1 MKKIKEQINEFSASG
16 QAYLNAG
23 ARVLAGLW
31 ALVALGGVGS
41 LVGLIFVARG
51 HRVPL
56 WLILFPV
63 AMAVTVAIGFYLRN
77 RYSRHQAVCES
88 DHFFELNEGLIT
100 ADEHIRK
107 NREEEIHR
115 LQLEHTQRRIERH
128 DPAALRLRF
137 PRKLFGV
144 ALLLV
149 VASVVLWMKDDSLA
163 VQNAKRERAAIRA
176 LSKELE
182 EELSNALED
191 LQKKLEKESAELV
204 KDPAL
209 KKMIEEF
216 PKDGDRKTVMRRLS
230 EIDLHLAEMQAS
242 LDTRADEKYLKELAA
257 ELSKSRETAA
267 LGKALSRKKYKQAS
281 KELEKMKLSKKMS
294 SAEQKRLSKMASTIE
309 KMDASMSSNKSASR
323 RSAREMS
330 KQIQKMSKQC
340 KKSGKCSSQCR
351 NAVNK
356 SLSKSGQCMQTL
368 SQRRKARSALS
379 KLRRKLQQGQKK
391 CSSCNKPGGQCCSG
405 KKPGTGLKAGDGVNR
420 SRRDPSEKSP
430 NTGNPEH
437 LTGILNEGDSE
448 KEILNASS
456 GTGSRSGGGSKNSA
470 AGYKHQLEA
479 FVEREDV
486 PEEMKFGVKKYFDK
500 IHRLDSGVE
509 DSESGT
515 KKP

>member
-1 MKKIKEQINEFSASG
+1 MKKVKEQIDEFSTSG
-16 QAYLNAG
+16 QAHLNAG
-23 ARVLAGLW
+23 TRMLAGLW

-41 LVGLIFVARG
+41 LVGLIFVVRG

-56 WLILFPV
+56 WLILFPLT
-63 AMAVTVAIGFYLRN
+63 MAVTVAVGFYLRN
-77 RYSRHQAVCES
+77 RYSRHQAVCKS

-115 LQLEHTQRRIERH
+115 LQLEHTQRRIKKH
-128 DPAALRLRF
+128 DPSALRLRF

-144 ALLLV
+144 AFLLV
-149 VASVVLWMKDDSLA
+149 VASVLLWMKDDSLA
-163 VQNAKRERAAIRA
+163 VQNAKKERAAIQE

-182 EELSNALED
+182 EELSKELED
-191 LQKKLEKESAELV
+191 LKKELEKEAAELV
-204 KDPAL
+204 KDPVL
-209 KKMIEEF
+209 KKMLKEF

-242 LDTRADEKYLKELAA
+242 LDTRADENYLKELAA

-267 LGKALSRKKYKQAS
+267 LGKALNRKKYKQAS
-281 KELEKMKLSKKMS
+281 KELKKMKLSKKMS
-294 SAEQKRLSKMASTIE
+294 SAERKRLSKMASTIE
-309 KMDASMSSNKSASR
+309 KMDASMNSNKSASR

-330 KQIQKMSKQC
+330 KQIQKMNKQC
-340 KKSGKCSSQCR
+340 KKSGKCSNQSR
-351 NAVNK
+351 NSVNK
-356 SLSKSGQCMQTL
+356 SLSKSGQCMEKL
-368 SQRRKARSALS
+368 SQRRKAKSALS
-379 KLRRKLQQGQKK
+379 KLRRKLQQSQKK
-391 CSSCNKPGGQCCSG
+391 CSSCNKPSNGS
-405 KKPGTGLKAGDGVNR
+405 KPGTGLKAGDGVNR

-456 GTGSRSGGGSKNSA
+456 GTGSRSGGGTKNSA

-500 IHRLDSGVE
+500 IHRLDSGAE
-509 DSESGT
+509 TTESGT
-515 KKP
+515 EKP